1 MDLETIRAFFT
12 GDRFAVENGMVI
24 DQAVPGR
31 AVCSLELTPR
41 HQNAKGA
48 VMGGA
53 IFTLGDFAFAVAA
66 NCATLGRE
74 EVVVSQ
80 SNSITFCRGA
90 RGSRLIARAQ
100 EVSATRR
107 TRLYEVTV
115 EDDLGTLV
123 ARMMVNGFASP
134 VKPAP

>member
-1 MDLETIRAFFT
+1 MVDLEEVRAFFT

-24 DQAVPGR
+24 DQAAPGE
-31 AVCSLELTPR
+31 AVCSLTLGPGHR
-41 HQNAKGA
+41 NAGGG

-66 NCATLGRE
+66 NCQTLGKGQ
-74 EVVVSQ
+74 VVVSQ
-80 SNSITFCRGA
+80 SNAITFCRGA
-90 RGSRLIARAQ
+90 KGARLIARAR

-134 VKPAP
+134 VA